1 MTLVRNQGSEGEV
14 SVDLSVLA
22 GSAVEGEDYAT
33 FAQTITWLAGDD
45 QPKTVTIPYFD
56 DAEAEPIEY
65 FLLALSN
72 VQGDAVLDRQ
82 TQFDP
87 GQSYGLALAFDY
99 SDTDLELD
107 TDSDGIINVADRD
120 DDNDGVRDVVDAFP
134 LDASEQLDSDRDG
147 VGDNA
152 DALPL
157 NPNET
162 LDTDGDG
169 IGNNADTDDDGDGV
183 NDENDAF
190 PLDAPETFKFAYT
203 FDASQLGTPG
213 HVLMGFVAGTYYQ
226 TAIRLLFRISS
237 LLLSQPIP
245 ICLLKMRVF
254 VHSIP

>member
-1 MTLVRNQGSEGEV
+1 MVFEETPSDVNIIDDDFGNAAGIVGLANRSFRFDEAEEQVDVTLVRNQGSEGEV

-190 PLDAPETFKFAYT
+190 PLDAPE
-203 FDASQLGTPG
+203 P
-213 HVLMGFVAGTYYQ
+213 
-226 TAIRLLFRISS
+226 SS
-237 LLLSQPIP
+237 LLI
-245 ICLLKMRVF
+245 
-254 VHSIP
+254 HSMHRS